1 MSLDQPSYRLIYGA
15 NSTIGQALAERWSG
29 EKLILVARK
38 TAALEKK
45 YPQANCLSFDPLVD
59 SAQSLKDFL
68 ADKPVSLAISCVGAL
83 HGEGLSVEKSL
94 QQLTPSMA
102 IKSFEIN
109 TLSFATLAQ
118 ALAGQLSRKRPLTL
132 AVLSAK
138 IGSITDNKLGGWY
151 SYRMSK
157 AALNMLVKDV
167 AIEWQRK
174 GDHKVIAIHPGTTIS
189 PFTEPFAKNI
199 AKDKIWPA
207 QVTAERIEHVLANS
221 PHNGCLYNWDA
232 EVLPF

>member
-1 MSLDQPSYRLIYGA
+1 MSSDQPGYRLIYGA
-15 NSTIGQALAERWSG
+15 NSTIGQALAERWSS
-29 EKLILVARK
+29 EKLILIARN
-38 TAALEKK
+38 TDALEVKF
-45 YPQANCLSFDPLVD
+45 PQADCLQFDPLTD
-59 SAQSLKDFL
+59 SVETLQTFL
-68 ADKPVSLAISCVGAL
+68 TSKPIGIAISCVGAL

-109 TLSFATLAQ
+109 ALSFATLAQ
-118 ALAGQLSRKRPLTL
+118 ALAGQLSRKRPITL

-189 PFTEPFAKNI
+189 PFTEPFTKNI
-199 AKDKIWPA
+199 PKDKIWPA
-207 QVTAERIEHVLANS
+207 QLTAERIDKVLETS
-221 PHNGCLYNWDA
+221 QSTGCLYNWDG